1 MKKDNQVIRVIA
13 VQCKCHKNP
22 VHKGYVGKFISYM
35 KTWNAQNEFDE
46 GWMISASGYSEP
58 AIELAKE
65 ENDSKISLG
74 TIKNNRIDWDY
85 LNIHNFI
92 NDSPRN
98 NSALD
103 EDPKFSDEDSDKS
116 LARYCYIGV
125 FANKGGTGKTTIAA
139 HLAGGFA
146 LMGHDV
152 ILLDVD
158 PQRNLKKLF
167 QDQDGAFIFV
177 KLIQPGKTGNVIDV
191 LDEKQW
197 EEEKENFSNVKIVIC
212 DCNPTFEQN
221 PIELIKEFDYCVIPT
236 SLSPLGISK
245 SGDVIKRIFDK
256 IRKENKKTEM
266 NVLINYYEENKGKS
280 KRNELLL
287 DLVKNE
293 IPFDENNSLYLIDPV
308 ETCAIHRSDALF
320 YWGMH
325 IVEKRKP
332 ELAFNNGPTSR
343 VREDFLKLAEY
354 FLKKNQI
361 INVN

>member
-22 VHKGYVGKFISYM
+22 VHKGYVEKFISYM

-58 AIELAKE
+58 ATELAKE

-197 EEEKENFSNVKIVIC
+197 EEEKENFGTYI
-212 DCNPTFEQN
+212 
-221 PIELIKEFDYCVIPT
+221 
-236 SLSPLGISK
+236 
-245 SGDVIKRIFDK
+245 
-256 IRKENKKTEM
+256 
-266 NVLINYYEENKGKS
+266 
-280 KRNELLL
+280 
-287 DLVKNE
+287 LV
-293 IPFDENNSLYLIDPV
+293 STTV
-308 ETCAIHRSDALF
+308 
-320 YWGMH
+320 
-325 IVEKRKP
+325 
-332 ELAFNNGPTSR
+332 
-343 VREDFLKLAEY
+343 
-354 FLKKNQI
+354 
-361 INVN
+361 